1 MGQLK
6 WKGRVRQEFPL
17 VLGGIISLK
26 QVTRTRPVV
35 IRIVRD
41 GSENINEAVSGED
54 ARCELRSVEGGDSE
68 ELWGRVVDVE
78 VTNKLCS
85 TYKHIFIPFSD
96 SILPNPN
103 PAAKVWYYIHKTPI
117 TNRKLILCKNQVT

>member
-6 WKGRVRQEFPL
+6 WKGWVRQEFPL

-41 GSENINEAVSGED
+41 GSENINEGVSGED
-54 ARCELRSVEGGDSE
+54 ARCGLRSVEGGDSE

-78 VTNKLCS
+78 VTN
-85 TYKHIFIPFSD
+85 
-96 SILPNPN
+96 
-103 PAAKVWYYIHKTPI
+103 
-117 TNRKLILCKNQVT
+117 NQL